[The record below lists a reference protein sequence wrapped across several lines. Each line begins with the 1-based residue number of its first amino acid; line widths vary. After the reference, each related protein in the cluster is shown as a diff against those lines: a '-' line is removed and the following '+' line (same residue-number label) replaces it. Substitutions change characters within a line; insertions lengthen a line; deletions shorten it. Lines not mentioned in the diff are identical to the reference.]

1 MYTFAIVDH
10 LTKVFNYVLL
20 GIRGAKG
27 TPLPRLCFAQLALT
41 LLIATVFATKAL
53 RYGWTDGRT
62 NGHPQLLKQI
72 SPLRE
77 LCLYL

>member
-27 TPLPRLCFAQLALT
+27 TPLPKLCFAQLA
-41 LLIATVFATKAL
+41 ICIKCYV
-53 RYGWTDGRT
+53 TDRQT
-62 NGHPQLLKQI
+62 DRHTPTI
-72 SPLRE
+72 I
-77 LCLYL
+77 